1 LKISQDPEVRAMRR
15 VATALEGLD
24 PQAAHRVCSWAIQ
37 RKNDELE
44 AKQQAAREAAMQQ
57 QAQKQ
62 DA

>member
-1 LKISQDPEVRAMRR
+1 MRR